1 MLSKNNWKE
10 QVRQQEPKKQRFTI
24 KKLTIG
30 VASVLIGFTFMGMSA
45 SADNQ
50 TAATGNNQTAATG
63 NNPIDTN
70 QAGKGTKTETPATD
84 TTTPIAPSTTVPSY
98 DGTKVVDTPFYNNP
112 QGTNSK
118 LIDNKSKD
126 GQYNIYFTAKD
137 ASGKEYASSYAAEK
151 GNPTGVVLNSILD
164 KDAGAYDPNSL
175 EFHFY
180 YQNNT
185 DQDQTINYTLRMAD
199 YLNPYKAGRPESSL
213 VPDGSRISDVK
224 VTSKQ
229 GNTYD
234 ISSVT
239 KTLDG
244 VKSRDGDLRYVGDV
258 PVNLTVKANDAINL
272 VIPFVL
278 NTTAK
283 KSNTTID
290 DHNEF
295 SVRENGQ
302 QTGYLVVRSS
312 TYAPLFS
319 ERKIYPLVN
328 VGNNNYT
335 HDYPDNPGAF
345 DLDPSVY
352 LDNDFMDGFWD
363 GRTGIY
369 KASKPTN
376 LNTVYNSYTYTFL
389 LLDNYQK
396 SLTKHG
402 FTVAFSD
409 GKPVPYYMYQL
420 SKTGSKVVDKNG
432 NPVQGET
439 KGHPYFEVV
448 PVILLNQDE
457 TYTTK
462 TAPTAW
468 DPSTMVNKVADPTNY
483 RYWDQKTDSAV
494 RRDNNVAQLTA
505 KDFKVTITKD
515 GQAVNPDANG
525 KYDLSKP
532 GIYTVTYS
540 KDFNGTTI
548 SNSGQITVT
557 PAENTT
563 VTYTFY
569 DETDNK
575 KVEGHDVTVTGQ
587 PGTDQKVNLT
597 TPEGY
602 KLAEGQTLPTSVT
615 MPETNETIII
625 HLVHATKD
633 NQKYEVNY
641 VPMDIERPTSDTSVT
656 KTQMPTVK
664 NADTMPDGTI
674 TGYKQK
680 TFDAPKGVTTSVDS
694 KTGELTVT
702 VEKDATT
709 GPFLVPVDISYQ
721 DGRGMICYV
730 HVKIHDK
737 IDTND
742 QTVQISSSLTS
753 PIVNLHRTTDDN
765 TNIDVN
771 NSRINTIKI
780 DYDWDHT
787 SGNGNYRK
795 TIVYKLNAD
804 GTKFV
809 NTTDPT
815 DSFDASGFKYEW
827 RKGYAPNTKFGTG
840 TGTVLAQNNGV
851 FNPEAMFRMN
861 YTITDPSVARK
872 LNLPTN
878 FSTYKTVFFN
888 FWGATTGQTLTF
900 KQNQDISNLSQA
912 QYRQLI
918 DVTGL
923 GANGWNGTNVDPSTP
938 QEAAYTPGTDTT
950 KTFSMAWA
958 PNGQPST
965 ATVADGVKG
974 TVRINFNDGTYL
986 DVPATINVV
995 RNNADQYIPAYK
1007 DKTVAANSSV
1017 NTGSPSFTK
1026 DSEPVTD
1033 VPSHT
1038 YAFNDGTTTMT
1049 INDKNGKNPV
1059 TVTIDETSG
1068 AITFTAPDDATEYDI
1083 PVTVTYED
1091 GSSNTATAKVFVN
1104 KSLDPTK
1111 VAPTNPE
1118 YKEMFKTVTRD
1129 IVTTSVSGQ
1138 QTTEAQGLD
1147 FGRTMTIYGN
1157 GNHATYGKWEA
1168 GKLSAD
1174 KFTTQG
1180 GSTEFASE
1188 SITPI
1193 DGYTSYY
1200 KIGNDGQKVN
1210 ASAVPSASALDK
1222 DGNPVDGT
1230 TVYVGYDK
1238 NNTPTPTEDTT
1249 VTYTF
1254 YDETDKKQVEGH
1266 DVTVTGQPGTDQ
1278 KVNLTTPEG
1287 YKLAEGQTLPTSVM
1301 MPKANETITINLVH
1315 ATKDIKPN
1323 DPGVN
1328 PSDPVY
1334 ADMFKTVTRT
1344 IKVNNPDRMVDTTT
1358 QQVNFNRTKTID
1370 EVTDEVIS
1378 YGNWTLATGSA
1389 KDWGQFNV
1397 PQLDGFISY
1406 VDDNAAKEVAEE
1418 NVTADTADVTVEVT
1432 YKNSG
1437 NNGNNTTPGDDGNH
1451 NTNPGDNGNH
1461 NTNPGNNNSINNGT
1475 QNGNNN
1481 GINNGTQNGNGN
1493 GINNGTQNGNNN
1505 GINNG
1510 TQNGNGNK
1518 TVNTNVTDN
1527 GNGDNGQ
1534 NNKQALPQTGNT
1546 KNDAAV
1552 AGLGLAVLLA
1562 MLGLGGLKKKR
1573 N

>member
-1 MLSKNNWKE
+1 MLDKLKRLCKNLSKLNHISYFYSDGNQGDLLMNSKN
-10 QVRQQEPKKQRFTI
+10 RQEIQNRFSLR
-24 KKLTIG
+24 KLTIG
-30 VASVLIGFTFMGMSA
+30 LASVSLGMFFMQTSNQVK
-45 SADNQ
+45 ADTLPAPA
-50 TAATGNNQTAATG
+50 TATS
-63 NNPIDTN
+63 NPNTTNDTN
-70 QAGKGTKTETPATD
+70 KKSAQGQSPATD

-98 DGTKVVDTPFYNNP
+98 DGTKVVDTPFYNNSR
-112 QGTNSK
+112 GTNSN
-118 LIDNKSKD
+118 LIDNQSKT
-126 GQYNIYFTAKD
+126 GQYTFYFTAKD

-180 YQNNT
+180 YQNNA

-319 ERKIYPLVN
+319 EHKIYPMVN

-363 GRTGIY
+363 GRTGVY

-409 GKPVPYYMYQL
+409 GQPVPYYMYQL
-420 SKTGSKVVDKNG
+420 SKTGAKVVDKNG

-494 RRDNNVAQLTA
+494 RIDNTAAQLTA
-505 KDFKVTITKD
+505 KDFTVTITKD
-515 GQAVNPDANG
+515 GQAVKPDANG

-557 PAENTT
+557 PVEDTT

-569 DETDNK
+569 DETDK
-575 KVEGHDVTVTGQ
+575 KPVEGHDVTVTGQ

-615 MPETNETIII
+615 MPEANETITI
-625 HLVHATKD
+625 HLVHAT
-633 NQKYEVNY
+633 
-641 VPMDIERPTSDTSVT
+641 
-656 KTQMPTVK
+656 
-664 NADTMPDGTI
+664 
-674 TGYKQK
+674 
-680 TFDAPKGVTTSVDS
+680 
-694 KTGELTVT
+694 
-702 VEKDATT
+702 
-709 GPFLVPVDISYQ
+709 
-721 DGRGMICYV
+721 
-730 HVKIHDK
+730 

-787 SGNGNYRK
+787 NGNGNYRK
-795 TIVYKLNAD
+795 TIVYKLNTD

-840 TGTVLAQNNGV
+840 TGTVLAQSNGV
-851 FNPEAMFRMN
+851 YNPEAMFRMN

-888 FWGATTGQTLTF
+888 FWGATTGQPLTF
-900 KQNQDISNLSQA
+900 NQNQDISNLSQA

-918 DVTGL
+918 DVTDL

-995 RNNADQYIPAYK
+995 QNNSD
-1007 DKTVAANSSV
+1007 N
-1017 NTGSPSFTK
+1017 N
-1026 DSEPVTD
+1026 
-1033 VPSHT
+1033 
-1038 YAFNDGTTTMT
+1038 
-1049 INDKNGKNPV
+1049 
-1059 TVTIDETSG
+1059 
-1068 AITFTAPDDATEYDI
+1068 
-1083 PVTVTYED
+1083 
-1091 GSSNTATAKVFVN
+1091 
-1104 KSLDPTK
+1104 
-1111 VAPTNPE
+1111 TNPG
-1118 YKEMFKTVTRD
+1118 D
-1129 IVTTSVSGQ
+1129 G
-1138 QTTEAQGLD
+1138 
-1147 FGRTMTIYGN
+1147 
-1157 GNHATYGKWEA
+1157 GNH
-1168 GKLSAD
+1168 
-1174 KFTTQG
+1174 
-1180 GSTEFASE
+1180 
-1188 SITPI
+1188 
-1193 DGYTSYY
+1193 
-1200 KIGNDGQKVN
+1200 
-1210 ASAVPSASALDK
+1210 
-1222 DGNPVDGT
+1222 
-1230 TVYVGYDK
+1230 
-1238 NNTPTPTEDTT
+1238 NT
-1249 VTYTF
+1249 
-1254 YDETDKKQVEGH
+1254 
-1266 DVTVTGQPGTDQ
+1266 
-1278 KVNLTTPEG
+1278 N
-1287 YKLAEGQTLPTSVM
+1287 
-1301 MPKANETITINLVH
+1301 
-1315 ATKDIKPN
+1315 
-1323 DPGVN
+1323 
-1328 PSDPVY
+1328 
-1334 ADMFKTVTRT
+1334 
-1344 IKVNNPDRMVDTTT
+1344 
-1358 QQVNFNRTKTID
+1358 
-1370 EVTDEVIS
+1370 
-1378 YGNWTLATGSA
+1378 
-1389 KDWGQFNV
+1389 
-1397 PQLDGFISY
+1397 
-1406 VDDNAAKEVAEE
+1406 
-1418 NVTADTADVTVEVT
+1418 
-1432 YKNSG
+1432 
-1437 NNGNNTTPGDDGNH
+1437 PGDNGNH

-1461 NTNPGNNNSINNGT
+1461 NTNPGNN
-1475 QNGNNN
+1475 
-1481 GINNGTQNGNGN
+1481 N

-1527 GNGDNGQ
+1527 GNGDNSQ

-1552 AGLGLAVLLA
+1552 AGLGLAGLLA

>member
-50 TAATGNNQTAATG
+50 TTSATGSHE
-63 NNPIDTN
+63 PIDTT
-70 QAGKGTKTETPATD
+70 QAGKPIPPAPSATD

-98 DGTKVVDTPFYNNP
+98 DGTKVVDTPFYNNSR
-112 QGTNSK
+112 GTNSK
-118 LIDNKSKD
+118 LIDNQSKT
-126 GQYNIYFTAKD
+126 GQYTFYFTAKD

-319 ERKIYPLVN
+319 EHKIYPLVN

-402 FTVAFSD
+402 FTVRFSS
-409 GKPVPYYMYQL
+409 GKPMPYYMYQL

-494 RRDNNVAQLTA
+494 RMDNTAAQLTA
-505 KDFKVTITKD
+505 NNFTVTITKD
-515 GQAVNPDANG
+515 GKDGKVVKPDANE

-532 GIYTVTYS
+532 GTYTVTYS

-557 PAENTT
+557 PVEDTT

-569 DETDNK
+569 DETDK
-575 KVEGHDVTVTGQ
+575 KQVEGHDVTVTGQ

-615 MPETNETIII
+615 MPEANETITI

-641 VPMDIERPTSDTSVT
+641 VPMDIERPTTDTSVT
-656 KTQMPTVK
+656 KTQMPTVT

-730 HVKIHDK
+730 PVKIHDK

-787 SGNGNYRK
+787 NGNGNYRK
-795 TIVYKLNAD
+795 TIVYKLNTD

-840 TGTVLAQNNGV
+840 TGTVLAQSNGV
-851 FNPEAMFRMN
+851 YNPEAMFRMN

-888 FWGATTGQTLTF
+888 FWGATTGQPLTF
-900 KQNQDISNLSQA
+900 NQNQDISNLSQA

-918 DVTGL
+918 DVTDL

-995 RNNADQYIPAYK
+995 QNNSD
-1007 DKTVAANSSV
+1007 N
-1017 NTGSPSFTK
+1017 N
-1026 DSEPVTD
+1026 
-1033 VPSHT
+1033 
-1038 YAFNDGTTTMT
+1038 
-1049 INDKNGKNPV
+1049 
-1059 TVTIDETSG
+1059 
-1068 AITFTAPDDATEYDI
+1068 
-1083 PVTVTYED
+1083 
-1091 GSSNTATAKVFVN
+1091 
-1104 KSLDPTK
+1104 
-1111 VAPTNPE
+1111 TNP
-1118 YKEMFKTVTRD
+1118 
-1129 IVTTSVSGQ
+1129 G
-1138 QTTEAQGLD
+1138 
-1147 FGRTMTIYGN
+1147 
-1157 GNHATYGKWEA
+1157 
-1168 GKLSAD
+1168 
-1174 KFTTQG
+1174 
-1180 GSTEFASE
+1180 
-1188 SITPI
+1188 
-1193 DGYTSYY
+1193 DG
-1200 KIGNDGQKVN
+1200 
-1210 ASAVPSASALDK
+1210 
-1222 DGNPVDGT
+1222 
-1230 TVYVGYDK
+1230 
-1238 NNTPTPTEDTT
+1238 
-1249 VTYTF
+1249 
-1254 YDETDKKQVEGH
+1254 
-1266 DVTVTGQPGTDQ
+1266 
-1278 KVNLTTPEG
+1278 
-1287 YKLAEGQTLPTSVM
+1287 
-1301 MPKANETITINLVH
+1301 
-1315 ATKDIKPN
+1315 
-1323 DPGVN
+1323 
-1328 PSDPVY
+1328 
-1334 ADMFKTVTRT
+1334 
-1344 IKVNNPDRMVDTTT
+1344 
-1358 QQVNFNRTKTID
+1358 
-1370 EVTDEVIS
+1370 
-1378 YGNWTLATGSA
+1378 
-1389 KDWGQFNV
+1389 
-1397 PQLDGFISY
+1397 
-1406 VDDNAAKEVAEE
+1406 
-1418 NVTADTADVTVEVT
+1418 
-1432 YKNSG
+1432 
-1437 NNGNNTTPGDDGNH
+1437 GNH

-1461 NTNPGNNNSINNGT
+1461 NTNPGNNGNHNTNPGNNGNHNT
-1475 QNGNNN
+1475 NPGDNGNHNTN
-1481 GINNGTQNGNGN
+1481 P
-1493 GINNGTQNGNNN
+1493 GNNN

-1518 TVNTNVTDN
+1518 TVNTNVTNN
-1527 GNGDNGQ
+1527 GNGDNSQ

-1552 AGLGLAVLLA
+1552 AGLGLAGLLA

>member
-1 MLSKNNWKE
+1 MLSRNNWKE

-30 VASVLIGFTFMGMSA
+30 VASILIGFTFMGMSA
-45 SADNQ
+45 SADAQ
-50 TAATGNNQTAATG
+50 TNNAA
-63 NNPIDTN
+63 NPEPAKNGPTSG
-70 QAGKGTKTETPATD
+70 AKTPAPRAASDVNSDAQKLD
-84 TTTPIAPSTTVPSY
+84 TTTDNEKYPVSYGSWIDIDRPTT
-98 DGTKVVDTPFYNNP
+98 DTP
-112 QGTNSK
+112 
-118 LIDNKSKD
+118 
-126 GQYNIYFTAKD
+126 
-137 ASGKEYASSYAAEK
+137 
-151 GNPTGVVLNSILD
+151 
-164 KDAGAYDPNSL
+164 
-175 EFHFY
+175 
-180 YQNNT
+180 
-185 DQDQTINYTLRMAD
+185 
-199 YLNPYKAGRPESSL
+199 
-213 VPDGSRISDVK
+213 
-224 VTSKQ
+224 
-229 GNTYD
+229 
-234 ISSVT
+234 VT
-239 KTLDG
+239 KTG
-244 VKSRDGDLRYVGDV
+244 
-258 PVNLTVKANDAINL
+258 
-272 VIPFVL
+272 
-278 NTTAK
+278 
-283 KSNTTID
+283 
-290 DHNEF
+290 
-295 SVRENGQ
+295 
-302 QTGYLVVRSS
+302 
-312 TYAPLFS
+312 
-319 ERKIYPLVN
+319 
-328 VGNNNYT
+328 
-335 HDYPDNPGAF
+335 
-345 DLDPSVY
+345 
-352 LDNDFMDGFWD
+352 
-363 GRTGIY
+363 
-369 KASKPTN
+369 
-376 LNTVYNSYTYTFL
+376 
-389 LLDNYQK
+389 
-396 SLTKHG
+396 
-402 FTVAFSD
+402 
-409 GKPVPYYMYQL
+409 
-420 SKTGSKVVDKNG
+420 
-432 NPVQGET
+432 
-439 KGHPYFEVV
+439 
-448 PVILLNQDE
+448 
-457 TYTTK
+457 
-462 TAPTAW
+462 
-468 DPSTMVNKVADPTNY
+468 
-483 RYWDQKTDSAV
+483 
-494 RRDNNVAQLTA
+494 
-505 KDFKVTITKD
+505 
-515 GQAVNPDANG
+515 
-525 KYDLSKP
+525 
-532 GIYTVTYS
+532 
-540 KDFNGTTI
+540 
-548 SNSGQITVT
+548 
-557 PAENTT
+557 
-563 VTYTFY
+563 
-569 DETDNK
+569 
-575 KVEGHDVTVTGQ
+575 
-587 PGTDQKVNLT
+587 
-597 TPEGY
+597 
-602 KLAEGQTLPTSVT
+602 
-615 MPETNETIII
+615 
-625 HLVHATKD
+625 
-633 NQKYEVNY
+633 
-641 VPMDIERPTSDTSVT
+641 
-656 KTQMPTVK
+656 MPTVK

-674 TGYKQK
+674 TGYKQG
-680 TFDAPKGVTTSVDS
+680 FFNARKGVTTSVDS
-694 KTGELTVT
+694 KTGKVTVT
-702 VEKDATT
+702 VLKDADT
-709 GPFLVPVDISYQ
+709 GVFYLPGEISYQ
-721 DGRGMICYV
+721 DGTEIEQDAIVEIRE
-730 HVKIHDK
+730 H
-737 IDTND
+737 IDTSD
-742 QTVQISSSLTS
+742 QNVVTWS
-753 PIVNLHRTTDDN
+753 PTLANLHRTTNDN

-771 NSRINTIKI
+771 NSRINTIAI

-787 SGNGNYRK
+787 NGDGNYRK
-795 TIVYKLNAD
+795 TTVYKLNTD

-815 DSFDASGFKYEW
+815 DSFDASALKYEW

-840 TGTVLAQNNGV
+840 TGTGTVLGKINDGYNTK
-851 FNPEAMFRMN
+851 EKYRMN
-861 YTITDPSVARK
+861 FTITDPSAARK
-872 LNLPTN
+872 LKQDTNYSSSLP
-878 FSTYKTVFFN
+878 VFFN
-888 FWGATTGQTLTF
+888 FWGATTGQPLTF
-900 KQNQDISNLSQA
+900 KQNQDISNLNQD

-918 DVTGL
+918 NVTDL

-938 QEAAYTPGTDTT
+938 QEAAYTQGTNVDPSTPHYTPGTDPT

-995 RNNADQYIPAYK
+995 KNNADQYMPAYN
-1007 DKTVAANSSV
+1007 DTTVAANSSV
-1017 NTGSPSFTK
+1017 DTDSPSFTK
-1026 DSEPVTD
+1026 DSKPVTD
-1033 VPSHT
+1033 VPGHT

-1059 TVTIDETSG
+1059 TVTIDKTSG

-1111 VAPTNPE
+1111 VDPTKPE

-1157 GNHATYGKWEA
+1157 GKPATYGKWEA

-1180 GSTEFASE
+1180 GSIEFASE
-1188 SITPI
+1188 NITPV

-1238 NNTPTPTEDTT
+1238 NNTPTPTENTT

-1287 YKLAEGQTLPTSVM
+1287 YKLAEGQTLPTSVK
-1301 MPKANETITINLVH
+1301 MPKANDTITIHLVH
-1315 ATKDIKPN
+1315 AIKDIKPN

-1406 VDDNAAKEVAEE
+1406 VDGNAAKEVAEE

-1432 YKNSG
+1432 YKNSD
-1437 NNGNNTTPGDDGNH
+1437 NNGNNTNPGDDGNH

-1461 NTNPGNNNSINNGT
+1461 NTNPGNN
-1475 QNGNNN
+1475 GNHNTN
-1481 GINNGTQNGNGN
+1481 P
-1493 GINNGTQNGNNN
+1493 GNNN

-1527 GNGDNGQ
+1527 GNGDNSQ
-1534 NNKQALPQTGNT
+1534 NTKQALPQTGNT

-1552 AGLGLAVLLA
+1552 AGLGLAGLLA